1 MAIPTFYLIFTIIMI
16 VFIDVVMRI
25 MYILL
30 KLFKY
35 HYGIFSTV
43 MLLLM
48 MCMTSCVR
56 NTIEYVP
63 PEGVAGLNVPLNFN
77 WSNLKEVE
85 VNVIPFDE
93 YNGQYKYVI
102 EIFNGN
108 PVIDSTATLLS
119 AGVANINMSYRTK
132 LSVPSATETL
142 YIRQTDPRRLET
154 VQTLPLTSG
163 SLECNFN
170 ISNAA
175 KYTERRSMIA
185 ALKTATS
192 VKANETPSDAILLKS
207 GSSNVILEQ
216 NKSYVIPAG
225 NTYTGKISFSAG
237 SQLYIEGN
245 LNETASNAFQ
255 MADNTRLVIQ
265 RNGVLDVRNATQ
277 SFWSGE
283 IINYGTTSFGTIDIS
298 GSVTISNLYGNL
310 DVFTKLITRNNT
322 NKIVNNSV
330 MTIKSLQLTNG
341 SIENTYYLSITN
353 DLTANGATV
362 KNDRLLS
369 CGNISSTNST
379 YHINCNTQILADFID
394 NNGSVI
400 NIASGTKFKSYGFS
414 GSGTKVYF
422 QSSAIFEATDVTFG
436 SNSSI
441 FQCLGNTYAIARM
454 VHVKPGNGS
463 YQCIFYKGK
472 LEIEVTSHFKGLN
485 QWNAFYI
492 AEPSVRWSKSG
503 ASTTII
509 PSTDCN
515 AEGNIVVPPLP
526 QPTQPTYPIEGATT
540 NYTLLMEDNWPSIG
554 DYDMNDLVLGLS
566 ISYLK
571 DANNMVTGMKLNTEL
586 RAVGAKKRI
595 GIALQLDEVLP
606 ENVKSITYSNSGF
619 VNDYIFPKLSNGCET
634 GQNKAVVA
642 LFDDA
647 HTALDPTLAIPF
659 TKLLNTYNDQPKI
672 ASALNNL
679 NISFTQP
686 LEPSLIDITRL
697 NFFIVTDGSKNST
710 RRVEVHLAG
719 FKPTDKNDWT
729 KLGRGYDNSLNGTY
743 YTTPGNMIWG
753 LLIPE
758 NIKYS
763 SEMKD
768 ITITYPAFVT
778 WCTSGG
784 VNASNWYL
792 QPTSVTGY
800 LYEK

>member
-1 MAIPTFYLIFTIIMI
+1 MYHSLKSYKYYRKSFICLIVILIIS
-16 VFIDVVMRI
+16 
-25 MYILL
+25 L
-30 KLFKY
+30 
-35 HYGIFSTV
+35 
-43 MLLLM
+43 
-48 MCMTSCVR
+48 TSCVR
-56 NTIEYVP
+56 NTIEYVA
-63 PEGVAGLNVPLNFN
+63 PEGVAGLNVPLDFN
-77 WSNLKEVE
+77 WSALKDVE
-85 VNVIPFDE
+85 INVIPFDE

-108 PVIDSTATLLS
+108 PVIDSSATLLS
-119 AGVANINMSYRTK
+119 AGVANINMSYRVK
-132 LSVPSATETL
+132 ISVPSATETV

-154 VQTLPLTSG
+154 VQTLPVTSG
-163 SLECNFN
+163 NLECNFN
-170 ISNAA
+170 ISNTARNV
-175 KYTERRSMIA
+175 EIRSMDAPLKA
-185 ALKTATS
+185 ASS
-192 VKANETPSDAILLKS
+192 VNANETPADAVLLKS
-207 GSSNVILEQ
+207 GSSNVTLEQ

-237 SQLYIEGN
+237 SQLYIEGT

-255 MADNTRLVIQ
+255 MADNTKVVIQ
-265 RNGVLDVRNATQ
+265 KNGVLDVRNATQ

-283 IINYGTTSFGTIDIS
+283 IINYGTTSFGTVDIS
-298 GSVTISNLYGNL
+298 GYVTISNLYGNL
-310 DVFTKLITRNNT
+310 DVITKLITRNNT

-341 SIENTYYLSITN
+341 SLENTYYLSITN

-362 KNDRLLS
+362 KNDHLLS

-379 YHINCNTQILADFID
+379 YHINCNTQILSDFID

-400 NIASGTKFKSYGFS
+400 NISSGTKFKSYGFS

-436 SNSSI
+436 SNSST
-441 FQCLGNTYAIARM
+441 FECLGNTYAIARM

-463 YQCIFYKGK
+463 YHCIFYKGR
-472 LEIEVTSHFKGLN
+472 LENEVTSHYKGLN

-492 AEPSVRWSKSG
+492 ADPSVRWSKSG
-503 ASTTII
+503 ASTTVI
-509 PSTDCN
+509 PTSECN
-515 AEGNIVVPPLP
+515 SEGNIVVPPLP

-554 DYDMNDLVLGLS
+554 DYDMNDLVLGLN

-606 ENVKSITYSNSGF
+606 EYVKSITYSNSGF

-642 LFDDA
+642 IFDDA
-647 HTALDPTLAIPF
+647 HSALDPSLVQPF
-659 TKLLNTYNDQPKI
+659 TKILNTYNDQPKVLP
-672 ASALNNL
+672 ASNNL
-679 NISFTQP
+679 EITFNQP
-686 LEPSLIDITRL
+686 LDPGLIDITKI
-697 NFFIVTDGSKNST
+697 NFFIVTDGLKNST

-758 NIKYS
+758 NIRHS

-768 ITITYPAFVT
+768 ITVTYPAFVT